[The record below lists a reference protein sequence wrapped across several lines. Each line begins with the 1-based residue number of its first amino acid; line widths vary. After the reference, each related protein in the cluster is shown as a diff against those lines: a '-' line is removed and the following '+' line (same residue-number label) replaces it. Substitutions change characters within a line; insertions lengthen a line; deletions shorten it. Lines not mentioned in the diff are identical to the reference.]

1 MPLPKNMNDALTP
14 VESIDNLSK
23 LIKEILSNEN
33 IEQKTELKNPVDY
46 ALIQNVSDMLKTYQK
61 DGKYLFP
68 RSIAFLDNLV
78 HQICIFNVSK
88 ERKGK
93 SELTD
98 IAKALAT
105 MSSMPHQLPNTNLMK

>member
-23 LIKEILSNEN
+23 LIQEILSNEN
-33 IEQKTELKNPVDY
+33 IEQKTEIKNPVDY
-46 ALIQNVSDMLKTYQK
+46 AIIQSMSNMLKTYQIN
-61 DGKYLFP
+61 GKWMFP
-68 RSIAFLDNLV
+68 KTISFLDNLV
-78 HQICIFNVSK
+78 KQICIFNISK
-88 ERKGK
+88 DRKGK

-105 MSSMPHQLPNTNLMK
+105 MSSMPQHLPNSNLMK